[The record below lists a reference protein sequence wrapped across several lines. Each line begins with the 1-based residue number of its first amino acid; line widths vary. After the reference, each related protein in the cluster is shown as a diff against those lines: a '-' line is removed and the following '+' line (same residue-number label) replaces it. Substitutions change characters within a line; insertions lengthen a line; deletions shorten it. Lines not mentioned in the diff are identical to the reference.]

1 MTTGSRRGYTTTTSC
16 WCPDWSAGG
25 GHRNRSASSCTCRG
39 RNRTSSPGRPGGH
52 NWSAACSAPMCS
64 PSRPERFRATS
75 SAPAVRDVL
84 AGEIVVRGPRI
95 ELASGRSVRTA
106 ASPISIDPAALAR
119 AARSAATDRVSAQL
133 RSRFRG
139 RTVLLGVDRLDYT
152 KGIVERLLAYEEL
165 LIRRPE
171 LRHRL
176 SFVQIAV
183 PSRTDLQEY
192 RQIRARVDAAV
203 GRINERFAD
212 PDDDL
217 AVYLVHRQLSREQLA
232 AYYARGDLLLFVTSL
247 ADGMNLVAKEYV
259 AVQAAVGG
267 SGGLLLSQFAGA
279 AAELQEAWLCNP
291 YDIAGLSRAIERL
304 LDIPPETSRARIE
317 SLDERIRCW
326 DAASWAAAELAAI
339 AAAAEPARQVRAG

>member
-1 MTTGSRRGYTTTTSC
+1 MLVPGLVRRWRPSQPVGFFLHVPWPEPDVFARPAWRTQLVRGLLGADVLTFQTRTLPGHFLRSC
-16 WCPDWSAGG
+16 
-25 GHRNRSASSCTCRG
+25 R
-39 RNRTSSPGRPGGH
+39 
-52 NWSAACSAPMCS
+52 
-64 PSRPERFRATS
+64 
-75 SAPAVRDVL
+75 RDVL

-203 GRINERFAD
+203 ARINERFAD

-217 AVYLVHRQLSREQLA
+217 AVDLVHRQLSREQLA
-232 AYYARGDLLLFVTSL
+232 AYYARGDLLLVTSL

-267 SGGLLLSQFAGA
+267 SGRLLLSQFAGA